1 MRLQACRLVILSV
14 TVLVIRAFLTPL
26 PLRLSSSFDRRRRAG
41 RSLSLAQSSGDKSG
55 QKKGYQFGDISRF
68 IAKQAATQIK
78 KVTKKDA
85 YEFGDLTRFLDQQ
98 AKRKVADWTGSSEC
112 EFGDLTRFAVASVR
126 SRVSNFT
133 SHVDEDGNPA
143 YQFGDIT
150 REVLRKAQAGEYD
163 TRDLFLALR
172 VLLSAGVGLTPMM
185 SMLPVRW
192 LLDLVNLGL
201 AQDLGGRLLEVLASA
216 LDERMKLAITG
227 DAKYQLG
234 DLTKKQLMKAITTF
248 TGKDGYEFGDISRK
262 LASLDNGRNR
272 ASAPYVTP
280 VETAHSEIFLTDE
293 TFSDLEDWDRR
304 FQSEYQR

>member
-1 MRLQACRLVILSV
+1 MSKACRLV
-14 TVLVIRAFLTPL
+14 VLAVAVLAIRALLTPL
-26 PLRLSSSFDRRRRAG
+26 PLRVLSSRDRRRR
-41 RSLSLAQSSGDKSG
+41 RSVSLAQSSGDKKG

-68 IAKQAATQIK
+68 LAKQATTRIK

-98 AKRKVADWTGSSEC
+98 AKRTVADWTGSGEY
-112 EFGDLTRFAVASVR
+112 EFGDLTRFAVSSVR

-133 SHVDEDGNPA
+133 SHVDEDGKPA

-150 REVLRKAQAGEYD
+150 REVLRRAQAGEYD

-201 AQDLGGRLLEVLASA
+201 AQDIGGRLMEVLASA

-227 DAKYQLG
+227 DSKYQLG
-234 DLTKKQLMKAITTF
+234 DLTKKQLVRAITTF
-248 TGKDGYEFGDISRK
+248 TGKDEYEFGDIARK
-262 LASLDNGRNR
+262 LASLNKGQNH
-272 ASAPYVTP
+272 APAQDVRQ
-280 VETAHSEIFLTDE
+280 VATAHSEIFLTNE
-293 TFSDLEDWDRR
+293 TYSDLEDWDRR
-304 FQSEYQR
+304 FQSENQI